1 MPYTQLTEQQ
11 IFKEISETM
20 VTSETDV
27 ATTILYTMKKYLT
40 RNDIL
45 ELLDIT
51 REQYYYRKHGGKIL
65 INKLFTYYLNLKERF
80 GESK

>member
-11 IFKEISETM
+11 IFKEISETI

-51 REQYYYRKHGGKIL
+51 REQYYYRKHGSKIL